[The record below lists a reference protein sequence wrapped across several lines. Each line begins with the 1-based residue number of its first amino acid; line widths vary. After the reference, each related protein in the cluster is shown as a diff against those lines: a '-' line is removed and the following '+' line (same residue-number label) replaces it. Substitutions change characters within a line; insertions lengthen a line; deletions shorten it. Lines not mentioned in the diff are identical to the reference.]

1 MATSKEEKTW
11 QYSSVCQI
19 QVTSV
24 VCIEIFELKYWKISL
39 GMTSLHYKRHPAH
52 PLPSEKVIPS
62 PEGFTLEGAWCRQF
76 SDFPSLLLFLPQTVD
91 WFKLMI
97 SRFSLFFF
105 FFLHDSLICLGHS
118 TTFTFRD
125 FVCVKIH
132 YWCLLCLSAATPP
145 HTALFI
151 VGHPSILSNTPQLS
165 SMRRSSLSAGRSHH
179 RMHIPYSI
187 YPRVRC
193 LMVSLSLL
201 AQFGKILTLS
211 DLEKSHCR
219 IMTNIIHIRP
229 SYRWSNTRSRQ
240 RTSKRSFW
248 RKSGILHDY
257 HCPVLLQEL
266 FLISNFTLSTNSI
279 SKDFVEA

>member
-1 MATSKEEKTW
+1 MMQTILRFPKPAALPASNCRLI
-11 QYSSVCQI
+11 QADDFQI
-19 QVTSV
+19 
-24 VCIEIFELKYWKISL
+24 L
-39 GMTSLHYKRHPAH
+39 
-52 PLPSEKVIPS
+52 
-62 PEGFTLEGAWCRQF
+62 
-76 SDFPSLLLFLPQTVD
+76 
-91 WFKLMI
+91 
-97 SRFSLFFF
+97 SLFFF
-105 FFLHDSLICLGHS
+105 FLPSRLLDLFRSQYYFHFQGFCLCED
-118 TTFTFRD
+118 T
-125 FVCVKIH
+125 
-132 YWCLLCLSAATPP
+132 LLMFAISSLSAATPP

-165 SMRRSSLSAGRSHH
+165 SMRRSYLSAGRSHH

-201 AQFGKILTLS
+201 AQFGKILILS

-229 SYRWSNTRSRQ
+229 SYRWPNTRSRQ